1 MKKIIFWAL
10 PLALTMLGA
19 CHIPTHLQ
27 GGEGVAI
34 IDAEDAKA
42 CVYIGEIS
50 GFSLD
55 EFKNSSE
62 DAMRNSAMNSLR
74 NAASARD
81 GNAVVIKKQQSYR
94 KAESATWRYNVSGTA
109 YLCQ

>member
-1 MKKIIFWAL
+1 MKKIVFWAL
-10 PLALTMLGA
+10 PLVLGA

-27 GGEGVAI
+27 GAGEGVAI
-34 IDAEDAKA
+34 IDDKETQS
-42 CVYIGEIS
+42 CVYIGEVS

-62 DAMRNSAMNSLR
+62 EAMRTSAMNSLR
-74 NAASARD
+74 NSASVREA
-81 GNAVVIKKQQSYR
+81 NAVVIKKQQSYR
-94 KAESATWRYNVSGTA
+94 KAESATWRYNISGTA